1 VGGVDVVFPRDP
13 TTIAGGNHMALAKWL
28 FVLLVVLALA
38 GCTSKS
44 FESRVNV
51 ESYLNPDGNYG
62 TYRTYGWVD
71 YGTDQRV
78 IEDGTTRERVIAAV
92 EQAMESRG
100 LKRDMMAPDLL
111 IGYHGAVERQLDE
124 VQVQSYYDESDYE
137 LAREP
142 GKKIDSWE
150 VGTLMLL
157 VFDAK
162 SGMMLW
168 KATAQAELD
177 EKRVSQKEQRDRITY
192 AVNKMLETLPTG
204 EDIDK
209 IIKKRD
215 G

>member
-1 VGGVDVVFPRDP
+1 
-13 TTIAGGNHMALAKWL
+13 MAMAKRLLA
-28 FVLLVVLALA
+28 LLAILALA
-38 GCTSKS
+38 GCTSQS

-62 TYRTYGWVD
+62 TYETYGWVD

-78 IEDGTTRERVIAAV
+78 IEDPTTRQRVISAV
-92 EQAMESRG
+92 EQAMEARG
-100 LKRDMMAPDLL
+100 LKKDPMAPDLL
-111 IGYHGAVERQLDE
+111 LGYHGAVERKLDDVE
-124 VQVQSYYDESDYE
+124 VQSYYDESNYE
-137 LAREP
+137 MAREP

-177 EKRVSQKEQRDRITY
+177 EKRVSQQEQRRRIEY
-192 AVNKMLETLPTG
+192 AVQQMLDTLPTG
-204 EDIDK
+204 EGIDK
-209 IIKKRD
+209 IMKKRN